1 MNVPLRG
8 RKEDGFTLLEVLV
21 TLVILAVGLSLTL
34 SLISGAMRN
43 IRRSQ
48 LKTRTVQH
56 AETVL
61 ELTLL
66 DDTIKH
72 STSLRG
78 DFEDGTRW
86 EVAVT
91 EIETPVPLQ
100 QKLGQRIELPV
111 KMFQYS
117 VAVVAPDSQT
127 PDLVLQTLKVVNVVQ
142 QPGPPR
148 LNR

>member
-1 MNVPLRG
+1 MIR
-8 RKEDGFTLLEVLV
+8 RARMKEGGFTLLEVLITLAILAIGV
-21 TLVILAVGLSLTL
+21 TLVL

-66 DDTIKH
+66 DDSIKRP
-72 STSLRG
+72 TSLRG

-91 EIETPVPLQ
+91 EVEMPVSLS
-100 QKLGQRIELPV
+100 QKLGQRVELPV
-111 KMFQYS
+111 KLFQYS
-117 VAVVAPDSQT
+117 VAVLGPDSQS
-127 PDLVLQTLKVVNVVQ
+127 PDLVLQTMKLINITQ
-142 QPGPPR
+142 QLGPAQLPR
-148 LNR
+148 

>member
-1 MNVPLRG
+1 MNAPR
-8 RKEDGFTLLEVLV
+8 RRSEAGFTLLEVLV

-66 DDTIKH
+66 DDSIKQP
-72 STSLRG
+72 TSLRG

-91 EIETPVPLQ
+91 QIETPVPLQ
-100 QKLGQRIELPV
+100 QKLGQQLELPV
-111 KMFQYS
+111 KLFHYS
-117 VAVVAPDSQT
+117 VAVVAPDSQI

-142 QPGPPR
+142 KPGPTR
-148 LNR
+148 ISR

>member
-1 MNVPLRG
+1 MNAPR
-8 RKEDGFTLLEVLV
+8 RQSEAGFTLLEVLV

-66 DDTIKH
+66 DDSIKQP
-72 STSLRG
+72 TSLRG

-91 EIETPVPLQ
+91 QIETPVPLQ
-100 QKLGQRIELPV
+100 QKLGQQLELPV
-111 KMFQYS
+111 KLFHYS
-117 VAVVAPDSQT
+117 VAVVAPDSQI

-142 QPGPPR
+142 KPGPTR
-148 LNR
+148 ISR